1 MRPALA
7 DVVAVLTGDR
17 ALTEFWRV
25 ALKPYEPPA
34 RIFNRVE
41 VSDRGVATFD
51 VIEGLKPFPRV
62 AFQRW
67 AHSSSA
73 DALAALVEAELLPEH
88 WLRPVYAPG
97 WWCEGCDG
105 TGYAAVNV
113 RRGRKVYRCGDCDIA
128 GYIAAPPRA
137 DLVAVASLG
146 ADALARAEAI
156 VAEEWRGRV
165 VWRVMEAGA
174 IVRHHE
180 LTARDGDGH
189 SPAYVFSH
197 EQERA
202 RRPHAYGG
210 QPAWPVECPW
220 TATMQSES
228 TWRALR
234 AIALTEDGNPTG
246 LHLLAVEDGRVALGV
261 EALDG

>member
-17 ALTEFWRV
+17 RLSEFWRA
-25 ALKPYEPPA
+25 ALKPCDPPA
-34 RIFNRVE
+34 KITNRVE

-51 VIEGLKPFPRV
+51 VIEGLRPLRRV
-62 AFQRW
+62 ALQRW
-67 AHSSSA
+67 AHPSSA
-73 DALAALVEAELLPEH
+73 DALAALVEAELLPAH
-88 WLRPVYAPG
+88 WCDPERAPG

-146 ADALARAEAI
+146 ADALTRAEAV
-156 VAEEWRGRV
+156 VAEAWRARV
-165 VWRVMEAGA
+165 VWRVMTAAE

-189 SPAYVFSH
+189 SPVYVFSH

-202 RRPHAYGG
+202 RRPQAYGG

-234 AIALTEDGNPTG
+234 ALALTEDNKPTG
-246 LHLLAVEDGRVALGV
+246 LHLVEVGDGRVTLAVEALG
-261 EALDG
+261 G